1 MLVFSLFPLPSRGA
15 RKLSGNPRRFR
26 CAALLGGVLLLTGL
40 SFGFDDQAAAQ
51 QVVRVGFFP
60 NITHAQALVGQSQ
73 GAFEKALGPRVRVEW
88 KAFNA
93 GPSAVEA
100 LFANAIDLTY
110 IGPSPTISGYV
121 QSHGEALRVIA
132 GASSG
137 GASLVVRAGA
147 NIHSAKDFRGKKI
160 ATPQLGNTQDVA
172 LRAWLHANGLNTV
185 DKGGEV
191 QVIPTENPNQL
202 PLFLSGRL
210 DAAWAPEPWA
220 TRLVQDAHATVFVDE
235 RKLWPNG
242 QFVAAHLV
250 VSTKF
255 LREHPDVVKTWL
267 RTHVEVTGWI
277 ATHPAEART
286 TVNAEI
292 QKLTGKALP
301 ADELNEAFTHLTI
314 TYDPIR
320 TSLLTSAQRSFDAG
334 FLRHPPDLSNLYDL
348 TLLNQVLAEK
358 GKKKIQ

>member
-1 MLVFSLFPLPSRGA
+1 MPSSKPSLPRFPQTPAHARPWKSPRFATGLFALLLLALP
-15 RKLSGNPRRFR
+15 LSG
-26 CAALLGGVLLLTGL
+26 
-40 SFGFDDQAAAQ
+40 SAQ

-60 NITHAQALVGQSQ
+60 NITHAQALVGQAQ
-73 GAFEKALGPRVRVEW
+73 GAFEKQLGPGVRVEW

-93 GPSAVEA
+93 GPSAIEA
-100 LFANAIDLTY
+100 LFANAVDLTY
-110 IGPSPTISGYV
+110 IGPSPTISGFV

-137 GASLVVRAGA
+137 GASLVVRAGED
-147 NIHSAKDFRGKKI
+147 IHSAKDFHGKKI

-185 DKGGEV
+185 DKGGDVE
-191 QVIPTENPNQL
+191 VIPTENPNQL
-202 PLFLSGRL
+202 PLFLSGNL

-220 TRLVQDAHATVFVDE
+220 TRLVHDAHATVFLDE

-255 LREHPDVVKTWL
+255 LKDHPDLVKKFL
-267 RTHVEVTGWI
+267 RAHVELTDWI
-277 ATHPAEART
+277 AAHPADARAAL
-286 TVNAEI
+286 NGEI

-301 ADELNEAFTHLTI
+301 ADELSDAFTHLTI

-320 TSLLTSAQRSFDAG
+320 TSLVTSAQRSFDAG
-334 FLRHPPDLSNLYDL
+334 FLRRPPDLANLYDL

-358 GKKKIQ
+358 GKKKIP

>member
-1 MLVFSLFPLPSRGA
+1 MPALNSALLSAMPCVI
-15 RKLSGNPRRFR
+15 SGNPERFLR
-26 CAALLGGVLLLTGL
+26 AARLWAALLSICSTVGYANR
-40 SFGFDDQAAAQ
+40 AAAQ

-73 GAFEKALGPRVRVEW
+73 GAFEKALGPGVRVEW

-93 GPSAVEA
+93 GPSAIEA

-132 GASSG
+132 GVSSG
-137 GASLVVRAGA
+137 GASLVVRSGA
-147 NIHSAKDFRGKKI
+147 NIQSAKDFHRKKI
-160 ATPQLGNTQDVA
+160 ATPQLGNTQDVP

-185 DKGGEV
+185 DKGGDV

-220 TRLVQDAHATVFVDE
+220 TRLVHDGHATVFLDE

-242 QFVAAHLV
+242 QFVA
-250 VSTKF
+250 
-255 LREHPDVVKTWL
+255 
-267 RTHVEVTGWI
+267 GI
-277 ATHPAEART
+277 
-286 TVNAEI
+286 
-292 QKLTGKALP
+292 
-301 ADELNEAFTHLTI
+301 
-314 TYDPIR
+314 
-320 TSLLTSAQRSFDAG
+320 LL
-334 FLRHPPDLSNLYDL
+334 
-348 TLLNQVLAEK
+348 
-358 GKKKIQ
+358 